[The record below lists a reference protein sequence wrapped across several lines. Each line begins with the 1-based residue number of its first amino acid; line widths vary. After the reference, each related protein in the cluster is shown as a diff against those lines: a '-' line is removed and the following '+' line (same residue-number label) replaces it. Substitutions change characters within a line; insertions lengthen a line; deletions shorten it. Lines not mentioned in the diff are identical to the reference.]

1 MDATSGGRVAM
12 DPHYNDPALVFIQD
26 FLRHASVIREH
37 MFEDSRE
44 RSTQKKKKI
53 LESVNGETSLKNLWK
68 FGSVP

>member
-44 RSTQKKKKI
+44 RQWRDQPKES
-53 LESVNGETSLKNLWK
+53 LEIWK
-68 FGSVP
+68 RALA

>member
-1 MDATSGGRVAM
+1 M

-44 RSTQKKKKI
+44 RQWRDQPKES
-53 LESVNGETSLKNLWK
+53 LEIWK
-68 FGSVP
+68 RALA